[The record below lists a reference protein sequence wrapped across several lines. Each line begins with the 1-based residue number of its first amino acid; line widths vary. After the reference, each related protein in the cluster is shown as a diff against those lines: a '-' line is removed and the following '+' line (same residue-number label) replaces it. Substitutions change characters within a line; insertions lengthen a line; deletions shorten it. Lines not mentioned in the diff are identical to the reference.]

1 MHREKFPEQ
10 IPFRLTRMLTNA
22 MEVSGIEGNFRNTC
36 ENVMR
41 VLRENKE
48 SLMAVLEA
56 FVYDP
61 LINWRILTTSPRQR
75 KYFGHQIYMKPF
87 GRQTFSLRSW
97 RSWMLNIVP
106 SLSPIA
112 MGDGQGGNQPNGTG
126 ESAMD
131 EQARNMRRA
140 LPSERELVRDNIQSK
155 IFPPPASCFS
165 TNAMLEYFSQLTDLS
180 PCFCRLQWKTSPS
193 S

>member
-22 MEVSGIEGNFRNTC
+22 MEVSGIEGNFRNTS

-75 KYFGHQIYMKPF
+75 KLCYSLVPLHPRFQAFG
-87 GRQTFSLRSW
+87 
-97 RSWMLNIVP
+97 
-106 SLSPIA
+106 
-112 MGDGQGGNQPNGTG
+112 
-126 ESAMD
+126 
-131 EQARNMRRA
+131 
-140 LPSERELVRDNIQSK
+140 
-155 IFPPPASCFS
+155 
-165 TNAMLEYFSQLTDLS
+165 
-180 PCFCRLQWKTSPS
+180 
-193 S
+193 

>member
-75 KYFGHQIYMKPF
+75 KSSFLFAIFCPYFMPS
-87 GRQTFSLRSW
+87 GRFLTLLFYFNYSL
-97 RSWMLNIVP
+97 L
-106 SLSPIA
+106 
-112 MGDGQGGNQPNGTG
+112 
-126 ESAMD
+126 
-131 EQARNMRRA
+131 
-140 LPSERELVRDNIQSK
+140 
-155 IFPPPASCFS
+155 
-165 TNAMLEYFSQLTDLS
+165 
-180 PCFCRLQWKTSPS
+180 
-193 S
+193 